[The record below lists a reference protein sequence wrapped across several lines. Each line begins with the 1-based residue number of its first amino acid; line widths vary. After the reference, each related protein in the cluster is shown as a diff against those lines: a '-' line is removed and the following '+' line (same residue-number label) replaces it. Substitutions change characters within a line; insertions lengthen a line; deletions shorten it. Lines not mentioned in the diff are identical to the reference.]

1 MAQCSV
7 HESPVHL
14 RTKTVVE
21 DEGPKY
27 ALHSLYKNH
36 DKKEGPLYLKIPCK
50 ELFTVYV
57 QDSCLCHD
65 RVRGFDM
72 TGLELLRLP
81 YGMLKN
87 APRLQEH
94 KQKDVLA
101 FWREGLEE
109 SGVYISDE

>member
-1 MAQCSV
+1 
-7 HESPVHL
+7 
-14 RTKTVVE
+14 
-21 DEGPKY
+21 
-27 ALHSLYKNH
+27 
-36 DKKEGPLYLKIPCK
+36 
-50 ELFTVYV
+50 
-57 QDSCLCHD
+57 
-65 RVRGFDM
+65 M